1 MCVSILILTFSL
13 GFCTAYGLT
22 LFSLVLATEFFDYT
36 DDFADN
42 TVTSIS
48 MTLLTT
54 VITAGP
60 PIILG
65 EQYKHLCKIIEQL
78 SHKKQEEKKN
88 KIVKQF
94 LRYNM

>member
-1 MCVSILILTFSL
+1 MDL
-13 GFCTAYGLT
+13 
-22 LFSLVLATEFFDYT
+22 LFFLWYLPQSFFDYT